1 MNTEFKPGDILITP
15 FGGEYPVISS
25 EIEDGIE
32 WVLVDRGEDIKE
44 KTARFRTFNAAECVK
59 G

>member
-1 MNTEFKPGDILITP
+1 MEKEFKAGDIILTP

-32 WVLVDRGEDIKE
+32 WVLVDRGE
-44 KTARFRTFNAAECVK
+44 TQRTFNGAELVK
-59 G
+59 MEKV